1 MFEKIIEIGLLFD
14 FYGRLLNDRQYIAIE
29 LYYIH
34 DLSLS
39 EVGEHLEIS
48 RQGVHDILKRAENSL
63 YKYEEKLGLVR
74 KFIDNKEKQ
83 KYILNYVENI
93 IQEAMNINSEEIL
106 LNAKMIKEITLDIIE
121 SGQEVK

>member
-63 YKYEEKLGLVR
+63 YKYEEKLGLVK